1 MIIWRTAGNRPGV
14 YGPDA
19 PLSLRLK
26 NVRDYRAKRT
36 GGTMT
41 LRDAIDK
48 DQFIIEKVCYLDDEL
63 KAMSLDELET
73 LKMQITKK
81 ISGLSLALKETAD
94 NFSMG
99 KKRALYINQRVLVY
113 VNSLIKKHG
122 QKKTSLADHFF
133 VRARAIL
140 PPMLFEQIL
149 NEAQAS
155 AKGGDGV

>member
-1 MIIWRTAGNRPGV
+1 
-14 YGPDA
+14 
-19 PLSLRLK
+19 
-26 NVRDYRAKRT
+26 
-36 GGTMT
+36 MT

-73 LKMQITKK
+73 LKIQITKK
-81 ISGLSLALKETAD
+81 ISGLSLALKENNG

-113 VNSLIKKHG
+113 MNNLIKKQG

-133 VRARAIL
+133 VQARAIL

-155 AKGGDGV
+155 AKGGAGA

>member
-1 MIIWRTAGNRPGV
+1 
-14 YGPDA
+14 
-19 PLSLRLK
+19 
-26 NVRDYRAKRT
+26 
-36 GGTMT
+36 MT
-41 LRDAIDK
+41 LKDAIDK

-63 KAMSLDELET
+63 KTMSLDELET

-81 ISGLSLALKETAD
+81 ISGLSLALKETNG

-133 VRARAIL
+133 VQAREIL

-155 AKGGDGV
+155 AKGGAGA

>member
-1 MIIWRTAGNRPGV
+1 MAGNWLGVSRPDV
-14 YGPDA
+14 

-26 NVRDYRAKRT
+26 NVRDYRTKRT
-36 GGTMT
+36 GGKMT

-48 DQFIIEKVCYLDDEL
+48 DHFYIENISYSDNDLKV
-63 KAMSLDELET
+63 MSLEELET

-81 ISGLSLALKETAD
+81 INGLSLSLKEKQD
-94 NFSMG
+94 DSFNG
-99 KKRALYINQRVLVY
+99 GRKRALYINQRVLVY

-133 VRARAIL
+133 VRARATL
-140 PPMLFEQIL
+140 PPMLFEEIL

-155 AKGGDGV
+155 ANNEAGA

>member
-1 MIIWRTAGNRPGV
+1 M
-14 YGPDA
+14 
-19 PLSLRLK
+19 
-26 NVRDYRAKRT
+26 

-48 DQFIIEKVCYLDDEL
+48 DQFIIEKICYSDDEL

-81 ISGLSLALKETAD
+81 ISGLSLALKETD
-94 NFSMG
+94 GNFSMG
-99 KKRALYINQRVLVY
+99 KKRVLYINQHVLIY
-113 VNSLIKKHG
+113 VNILIKKHG

-133 VRARAIL
+133 VQARAIL

-149 NEAQAS
+149 SEAQAS
-155 AKGGDGV
+155 ANGGTGA